1 MTVNVSVLVDLISS
15 STHTNFNEEEI
26 EDDEIVLAILHL
38 FYMLYSHG
46 VDIEDVMDS
55 ISEAIRDA
63 REIDGEYE
71 EPTMYL
77 S

>member
-1 MTVNVSVLVDLISS
+1 MSVNVSVLVDLINS

-55 ISEAIRDA
+55 ISRAIKDA
-63 REIDGEYE
+63 EEIDGEYE
-71 EPTMYL
+71 EPITYL

>member
-26 EDDEIVLAILHL
+26 EDEEIILAILHL

-55 ISEAIRDA
+55 ISGAIKEAE
-63 REIDGEYE
+63 EIDGEYE
-71 EPTMYL
+71 EPAMYL
-77 S
+77 A

>member
-1 MTVNVSVLVDLISS
+1 MNVNVSVLVDLINS

-26 EDDEIVLAILHL
+26 EDEEIILAILHL
-38 FYMLYSHG
+38 FYILYSHG

-55 ISEAIRDA
+55 ISGAIKEAQ
-63 REIDGEYE
+63 EIDEEYE
-71 EPTMYL
+71 EPIRYL

>member
-26 EDDEIVLAILHL
+26 EDEEIILAILHL

-55 ISEAIRDA
+55 ISGAIKEVE
-63 REIDGEYE
+63 EIDGEYE
-71 EPTMYL
+71 EPAMYL
-77 S
+77 A

>member
-1 MTVNVSVLVDLISS
+1 MTVNVSVLVDLING

-26 EDDEIVLAILHL
+26 EDEEIILAILHL

-55 ISEAIRDA
+55 ISGAIKDA
-63 REIDGEYE
+63 EEIDGEYE
-71 EPTMYL
+71 EPAMYL
-77 S
+77 A

>member
-1 MTVNVSVLVDLISS
+1 MNVNVSVLVDLINSN
-15 STHTNFNEEEI
+15 TYTNFNEEEI

-38 FYMLYSHG
+38 FYMLYFHG

-55 ISEAIRDA
+55 ISEAIIDA

>member
-1 MTVNVSVLVDLISS
+1 MTVNVSVLVDLING

-26 EDDEIVLAILHL
+26 EDEEIVLAILHL

-46 VDIEDVMDS
+46 VDIEDAMDS
-55 ISEAIRDA
+55 ISGAIKEAQ
-63 REIDGEYE
+63 EIDEEYE
-71 EPTMYL
+71 EPIRYL

>member
-1 MTVNVSVLVDLISS
+1 MTVNVSVLVDLING

-26 EDDEIVLAILHL
+26 EDEEIILAILHL

-55 ISEAIRDA
+55 ISGAIKEAE
-63 REIDGEYE
+63 EIDEEYE
-71 EPTMYL
+71 EPAMYL
-77 S
+77 A

>member
-1 MTVNVSVLVDLISS
+1 MNVNVSVLVDLINS

-55 ISEAIRDA
+55 ISGAIKEAQ
-63 REIDGEYE
+63 EIDEEYE
-71 EPTMYL
+71 EPIRYL

>member
-1 MTVNVSVLVDLISS
+1 MNVNVSVLVDLINS

-55 ISEAIRDA
+55 ISEAIKEA
-63 REIDGEYE
+63 QEIDGEYE
-71 EPTMYL
+71 EPIRYL

>member
-1 MTVNVSVLVDLISS
+1 MTVNVSVLVDLING

-26 EDDEIVLAILHL
+26 EDEEIILAILHL

-55 ISEAIRDA
+55 ISGAIKEAE
-63 REIDGEYE
+63 EIDGEYE
-71 EPTMYL
+71 EQAMYL
-77 S
+77 A